1 MQERPRQGSRAGAY
15 CQNITIYL
23 SSILSTAFSFAW
35 TNMER
40 QTHKAHVHTL
50 SHLLNCSWDFYSC
63 FKQTVFL
70 NTVGEPSEKE
80 SPISHQT
87 SHCVAD
93 NTFKESFVATHSHP
107 HTHAHIN
114 TYTLKRGQL
123 SKKNQATIKKK
134 WEVVAACGVMGHV
147 VFLSVSV
154 LLC

>member
-1 MQERPRQGSRAGAY
+1 MEEAGE
-15 CQNITIYL
+15 TIKML
-23 SSILSTAFSFAW
+23 MEIKETEMIRSILSDDNNVLKLYFILQFLICMDKHRKQT
-35 TNMER
+35 TH
-40 QTHKAHVHTL
+40 THKAHAHTL

-93 NTFKESFVATHSHP
+93 NTFKESFVATHLHP
-107 HTHAHIN
+107 HTHIN

-123 SKKNQATIKKK
+123 SKKTIKKIRQLLRRSEK
-134 WEVVAACGVMGHV
+134 QQLPVV
-147 VFLSVSV
+147 
-154 LLC
+154 